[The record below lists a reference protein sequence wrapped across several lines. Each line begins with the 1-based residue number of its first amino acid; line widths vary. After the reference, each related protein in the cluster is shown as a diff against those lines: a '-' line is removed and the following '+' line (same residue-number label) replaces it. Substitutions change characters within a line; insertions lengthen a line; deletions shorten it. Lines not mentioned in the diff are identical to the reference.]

1 MPRHVPE
8 KKDASNGET
17 RRGAVGER
25 GSGGVRMGKPASRN
39 GDASRKGGE
48 TRGSE
53 TSEYPEEKRT
63 KVIPGVAASE
73 TGGGQ
78 TSPRAG
84 VVGPHK
90 KNGSAAERHGK
101 AGRRG

>member
-25 GSGGVRMGKPASRN
+25 GSGGVRMGEPASRN
-39 GDASRKGGE
+39 GDASRKGRR

-63 KVIPGVAASE
+63 KVIPGSS
-73 TGGGQ
+73 G
-78 TSPRAG
+78 
-84 VVGPHK
+84 
-90 KNGSAAERHGK
+90 ERNRRQAKPAHGL
-101 AGRRG
+101 G